1 MLMRFYSKNHKKGWE
16 MKPLTL
22 ASEMVIHAHLEAEAM
37 EDFKNNLTLFPLL
50 EFDVVPE
57 NQ

>member
-1 MLMRFYSKNHKKGWE
+1 
-16 MKPLTL
+16 
-22 ASEMVIHAHLEAEAM
+22 MVIHALLEAEAM